1 MIIVKKTYANVTST
15 VTTSDTTSD
24 TYTDNLVK
32 SVNSINNNI
41 DSNNEIIIHNIN
53 IPNNDYPN
61 FFKYL
66 VNIICKTVD
75 INKSYVLSIVQ
86 LSFNKLK
93 LILDNVV
100 SKKIL
105 L

>member
-1 MIIVKKTYANVTST
+1 M
-15 VTTSDTTSD
+15 
-24 TYTDNLVK
+24 
-32 SVNSINNNI
+32 
-41 DSNNEIIIHNIN
+41 SNNVKT
-53 IPNNDYPN
+53 N

-75 INKSYVLSIVQ
+75 INKSCVLSIVR

-100 SKKIL
+100 SKKLFYQMLTNYVNHEIYKIHSL
-105 L
+105 EYL